1 MRRSLIGALG
11 ALLLLGTPGAASA
24 QERGVH
30 VDPGSP
36 AGKEYAIPIERARRE
51 ASGGSKIS
59 SGNTSTQAAAPVPL
73 FGQGIKPAPPKR
85 HKHKTTSTSKTT
97 TTKPAPVAL
106 APTAAVEAAL
116 TKPSTTAWTGGIP
129 AVVLAAGIVLG
140 LGLRRRR
147 RV

>member
-1 MRRSLIGALG
+1 MRRTWTAALG

-51 ASGGSKIS
+51 AAGGQKLAP
-59 SGNTSTQAAAPVPL
+59 AAAPTQTAVVPL
-73 FGQGIKPAPPKR
+73 FGQGIKPAPKHHKR
-85 HKHKTTSTSKTT
+85 KKAATG
-97 TTKPAPVAL
+97 KPVAPEPVAL

-116 TKPSTTAWTGGIP
+116 ARPSTTAWTGAVP
-129 AVVLAAGIVLG
+129 AAVLAAAFL
-140 LGLRRRR
+140 LAAGLRRRR

>member
-1 MRRSLIGALG
+1 MRRSLIGGLG
-11 ALLLLGTPGAASA
+11 ALLLLGTPGAATA

-51 ASGGSKIS
+51 ASGGSKIT
-59 SGNTSTQAAAPVPL
+59 SGNATTQAAAPVPL
-73 FGQGIKPAPPKR
+73 FGQGIKPAPPKHR
-85 HKHKTTSTSKTT
+85 KHKKASKGTT

>member
-1 MRRSLIGALG
+1 MRRTWTAALG

-51 ASGGSKIS
+51 ASGGEKLAPSAAAP
-59 SGNTSTQAAAPVPL
+59 TQAAAVPL
-73 FGQGIKPAPPKR
+73 FGQGIKPAPKHHKR
-85 HKHKTTSTSKTT
+85 KKAANG
-97 TTKPAPVAL
+97 KPVKPVPVSL
-106 APTAAVEAAL
+106 APTAAIDAAL
-116 TKPSTTAWTGGIP
+116 APPSTTAWTGGIP
-129 AVVLAAGIVLG
+129 AVVLAAGVL
-140 LGLRRRR
+140 LGFALRRRK